1 MLNCQSYG
9 RCENG
14 QNWARV
20 VRRVRSK
27 KRNDGSA
34 LGVVY
39 APLVAVMHAGFST
52 TLCSRHT
59 YIHANTKLN
68 TNTPAHLVFVMHVAF
83 FHNSLLKCY
92 QHLCTGTNQYTL
104 HSHPGTQYIYML
116 YVHRRT
122 NTYIHVH
129 HVYTHNPM

>member
-14 QNWARV
+14 QNFGARV

-52 TLCSRHT
+52 TLYS
-59 YIHANTKLN
+59 
-68 TNTPAHLVFVMHVAF
+68 
-83 FHNSLLKCY
+83 
-92 QHLCTGTNQYTL
+92 
-104 HSHPGTQYIYML
+104 
-116 YVHRRT
+116 
-122 NTYIHVH
+122 
-129 HVYTHNPM
+129 

>member
-52 TLCSRHT
+52 TLYSRHT
-59 YIHANTKLN
+59 Y
-68 TNTPAHLVFVMHVAF
+68 M
-83 FHNSLLKCY
+83 
-92 QHLCTGTNQYTL
+92 YTQ
-104 HSHPGTQYIYML
+104 TQNKHKTEYKHTL
-116 YVHRRT
+116 S
-122 NTYIHVH
+122 
-129 HVYTHNPM
+129 

>member
-52 TLCSRHT
+52 TLYSRHT
-59 YIHANTKLN
+59 N
-68 TNTPAHLVFVMHVAF
+68 M
-83 FHNSLLKCY
+83 
-92 QHLCTGTNQYTL
+92 YTQKK
-104 HSHPGTQYIYML
+104 TQ
-116 YVHRRT
+116 
-122 NTYIHVH
+122 N
-129 HVYTHNPM
+129 